1 MSKVEIYTSSLCGY
15 CARAKNLLE
24 KKGVN
29 FVEYDVTNDTAKRQ
43 EMTDRAGKT
52 SVPQIFIDDRAIGGS
67 SDLIEL
73 DINDKLDPML
83 GIVK

>member
-15 CARAKNLLE
+15 CTRAKNLLE
-24 KKGVN
+24 KKGVS
-29 FVEYDVTNDTAKRQ
+29 FIEHDVTFDAAKRQ

-73 DINDKLDPML
+73 DIDDKLDPML